1 MGAEFIKPEG
11 MSDEEWMC
19 LLMCGRVEDEEEED
33 DEDDCE
39 EFE

>member
-1 MGAEFIKPEG
+1 MGAEIIKPEG

-19 LLMCGRVEDEEEED
+19 LLMCGRVEDEEED